1 MVEREAEGVIA
12 AAIVTDD
19 IEPVVT
25 QTVHRR
31 AQVTGPDSFG
41 VGRWSAAGNGLV
53 GSAVPG

>member
-41 VGRWSAAGNGLV
+41 VGSMVRRGDGLV